1 MTYNPAVADEADE
14 RRAERRLGLAA
25 LLVAGVLAWSGF
37 QGYELRIVALTRA
50 LLAGRLWI
58 DPDADATIDK
68 AVDPVTGHAYSGGP
82 PGLAVA
88 LVPAYAV
95 LERLPISEG
104 SRRVWLVLLGAGLP
118 FALGVVAVRR
128 AIRRA
133 EPGAGAD
140 AAHLATAVYA
150 FGTIALT
157 FGARLYGHAASTALL
172 AGALAL
178 ALRPLPEPAE
188 PAPPA
193 GPEPGPTPAEPAPV
207 EPEAFYAPAASPAS
221 WALAGACAAT
231 AVTIDYGV
239 VVPAAA
245 IVALA
250 LWRGGQRAAGLAVAG
265 TLPLVLLL
273 GLYHWACFGAPWRT
287 AYDLHADP
295 EIAELMASGFGFRLP
310 RPRLVFELLVGLHRG
325 ILVTQPLVL
334 VGAIGL
340 FYARSRAGRV
350 ALFTS
355 VAVLLLNAARV
366 HDWDSGTSFGSRYLC
381 GALPFVALGLP
392 RGLQALGPARPWIV
406 GAGLVLAGLGPT
418 TMWGSAQTS
427 FESLLLLG
435 PRACGLCVL
444 TVGVDPGTSPAL
456 TTTLVSAFGLAAAA
470 TTALFLVAPRAPR
483 GAVAVALLA
492 PLLLAAPSLRTW
504 SVEGKRAIDRGFA
517 LITRNQ
523 FARDIGRADSPAR
536 ARRLVGIVGYLG
548 DADLAIAA
556 LEKLIQ
562 LAPDD
567 ELARATLAEL
577 EVRLQEAA
585 AAAVRSET
593 AAAGSRSR

>member
-1 MTYNPAVADEADE
+1 MTYNPTVHEAGDEADE
-14 RRAERRLGLAA
+14 LRAERRLALAA
-25 LLVAGVLAWSGF
+25 LLVAAVLAWSGF
-37 QGYELRIVALTRA
+37 QGYEHRVVALTRA

-58 DPDADATIDK
+58 DPDAEATIDK
-68 AVDPVTGHAYSGGP
+68 AVDPATGHAYSGGP

-88 LVPAYAV
+88 LVAPYAV
-95 LERLPISEG
+95 LERLPISEEA
-104 SRRVWLVLLGAGLP
+104 RRVWLVLLGAGVP
-118 FALGVVAVRR
+118 FALGAVAVRR

-133 EPGAGAD
+133 EPGAGPE
-140 AAHLATAVYA
+140 AAQLAAAVYA

-188 PAPPA
+188 PAPA
-193 GPEPGPTPAEPAPV
+193 EPEPDEPAPA
-207 EPEAFYAPAASPAS
+207 PEADAFYAPAATPAS
-221 WALAGACAAT
+221 WAVAGACAAT

-250 LWRGGQRAAGLAVAG
+250 LWRGGRRAAGLAVAG

-310 RPRLVFELLVGLHRG
+310 RPRLVLELLVGLHRG
-325 ILVTQPLVL
+325 VLVTQPLVL
-334 VGAIGL
+334 VGAVGL

-350 ALFTS
+350 ALFTA

-366 HDWDSGTSFGSRYLC
+366 HDWDAGTSFGSRYLC

-392 RGLQALGPARPWIV
+392 RGLGALGPARPWVV

-427 FESLLLLG
+427 FASLLLLG

-444 TVGVDPGTSPAL
+444 TLGVDPGTSPAL
-456 TTTLVSAFGLAAAA
+456 TTTLLSAFGLAAAA

-483 GAVAVALLA
+483 GAVAAALLA
-492 PLLLAAPSLRTW
+492 PLLLGAPSLRTW
-504 SVEGKRAIDRGFA
+504 TTEGKRAIDRGFA
-517 LITRNQ
+517 RITRDQ
-523 FARDIGRADSPAR
+523 FARDIGRADTPAR

-548 DADLAIAA
+548 DPDLAIAA

-567 ELARATLAEL
+567 ELARSTLAEL
-577 EVRLQEAA
+577 ELKLQEAA

-593 AAAGSRSR
+593 AAADSRSR